1 MKDLD
6 ELTLSQLKQLHVR
19 ISKEIDKRASN
30 TKADLLKRMRKLA
43 EQEGVTLEDL
53 LGVPAV
59 DAPAEARAGAV
70 KRPRRPPRRR
80 RCPSNTGTPR
90 IPRKA
95 GPAAAPSPVGWWR
108 GSPTAAPCRRS
119 STPAHRSNPDVVSWR
134 LQRSPQMSRSRSRP
148 PTSTPPRPPSP
159 PTHPPGLCDGTSR
172 ASRVDRSP
180 RKSACRAPGA
190 RADPSRPPPPR
201 SRRTR
206 PRIQLP
212 RKPRA
217 RLRGPGRGR
226 AAFGAHPN
234 RADRRDQRVVQHAGA
249 RRVWQALRGSE
260 IETNT
265 CVRGMT
271 FPAFMGRPKR

>member
-59 DAPAEARAGAV
+59 DAPAKARG
-70 KRPRRPPRRR
+70 PRRRGEAAPTPPRRR
-80 RCPSNTGTPR
+80 RCPSSTGTPT

-95 GPAAAPSPVGWWR
+95 GPAAAASPVGWWR

-134 LQRSPQMSRSRSRP
+134 LQRSPQPSRSRP

-159 PTHPPGLCDGTSR
+159 PTHPPGLRDGTSR
-172 ASRVDRSP
+172 TPRIDRRP
-180 RKSACRAPGA
+180 RESACRAPGA
-190 RADPSRPPPPR
+190 RAAPSRLPPPR
-201 SRRTR
+201 ARGTR

-217 RLRGPGRGR
+217 RLRGPGRRGSASR
-226 AAFGAHPN
+226 ARPH
-234 RADRRDQRVVQHAGA
+234 RADRRDERVVHTGA
-249 RRVWQALRGSE
+249 RP
-260 IETNT
+260 NT
-265 CVRGMT
+265 
-271 FPAFMGRPKR
+271 PA